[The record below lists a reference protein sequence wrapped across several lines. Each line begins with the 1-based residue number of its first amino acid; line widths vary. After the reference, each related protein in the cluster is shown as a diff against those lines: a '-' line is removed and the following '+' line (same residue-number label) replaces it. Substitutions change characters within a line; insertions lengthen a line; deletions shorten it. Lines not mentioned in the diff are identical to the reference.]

1 MRKTRLYL
9 DTSLI
14 AMVGPD
20 QDPIRQAITN
30 DFFRTVSERSDEYEL
45 CVSRVTIDELNNV
58 KSDEKRKIYALFL
71 DSIQCTRIPKNDEAE
86 NLAWIYAIEGVLSQ
100 NHIDDLTH
108 IAYAVVSRCD
118 YVITWNMRHIA
129 NE

>member
-30 DFFRTVSERSDEYEL
+30 EFFRTVSERSDEYEL
-45 CVSRVTIDELNNV
+45 CVSRVTIDELN
-58 KSDEKRKIYALFL
+58 
-71 DSIQCTRIPKNDEAE
+71 
-86 NLAWIYAIEGVLSQ
+86 IE
-100 NHIDDLTH
+100 
-108 IAYAVVSRCD
+108 
-118 YVITWNMRHIA
+118 
-129 NE
+129 